1 MICPELVAGDGQ
13 GDQVEQG
20 GDPAVE
26 GGLLVAGVQ
35 RRHPLLL
42 TALLARL
49 TAHKAPLLDPG
60 STELTLVCKLCFCY
74 NNCCWTGYALLL
86 DTHSSCIGMSSTRAG
101 LRTKKATP
109 VRPSW
114 TRPQAETTVQSIE
127 SFGPHSGIP
136 TQACCACHFYSERVF
151 WSSRYTPHSL
161 RTLRSPTLTGSH
173 MASLCYANAEMT
185 TNTRG
190 PCCHILS
197 DEITCCKSLAK
208 WHSIAIQALKFAELL
223 KWAMLQ
229 NAQFYCCIKAA
240 AEVKSI
246 SRTSSVRSSLP
257 GLTDCG

>member
-1 MICPELVAGDGQ
+1 M
-13 GDQVEQG
+13 
-20 GDPAVE
+20 
-26 GGLLVAGVQ
+26 
-35 RRHPLLL
+35 
-42 TALLARL
+42 
-49 TAHKAPLLDPG
+49 
-60 STELTLVCKLCFCY
+60 STV
-74 NNCCWTGYALLL
+74 WIL

-208 WHSIAIQALKFAELL
+208 WHSIAILAFKFAELL

-246 SRTSSVRSSLP
+246 SRTSSLRSSLP